1 MTGPETYVE
10 REVKLDAGLRFELP
24 ELTGILP
31 GVTAVRLPDAKLQ
44 ATYVDTAD
52 LRLMRWGVTL
62 RHRRDAVG
70 GAGAES
76 GWTLKLPAEADGVAL
91 VRTELSWPG
100 TFGPVPAEVASLVRA
115 HARGARLLPV
125 AKLLTQRHRV
135 ELKDDAGRTL
145 GEVDDDVVSVM
156 DGRRL
161 AARFRQVELEV
172 TDAASDELLDGVM
185 LALTLAGA
193 VAGDDRPKV
202 VRAIG
207 PRASLGPDVVV
218 PELDSRS
225 TVATV
230 VAAAIGAGVTRI
242 IRHDPGVRLGDDPEH
257 VHQAR
262 VGTRR
267 LRSDLRTFWSLLD
280 PDWGV
285 PVRAELGW
293 LAAVMGEVRDADV
306 LMGRLRGQIRTLS
319 GVDAKAAAGLLRRL
333 AIQREDARVR
343 LLEALDSDRY
353 VALLENLSQAAAH
366 PPLRRSAPEAATE
379 GKRGDAS
386 APPVVAPFISSG
398 SAGASVG
405 AASETAIR
413 PNGGRDAHPAPVA
426 PLVAVARS
434 PLVLSANLPASQG
447 ASRSGPTDNSVS
459 AGGGG
464 ADSALAGRR
473 GDAGLAVGPGDA
485 RVSEGPA
492 ATGVVGGAEEPGLVG
507 RQGDPRVVGGQGDAG
522 LVGEAGLADRRAAE
536 VLPALVK
543 RPWRHLQRAVEHL
556 DDDPPDEAL
565 HEIRIRAKRMRYAAE
580 AVAGVIGKPARQ
592 LASAVAEV
600 QGVLGDMQDAVVA
613 ETWLRSQ
620 AASGPPSR
628 ALVAGELVTLER
640 QKQAACRREW
650 VRPWKAAS
658 KKRLRRW
665 LKR

>member
-1 MTGPETYVE
+1 VTGPETYVE

-62 RHRRDAVG
+62 RHRRDTVG

-135 ELKDDAGRTL
+135 ALKDDAGRTL

-172 TDAASDELLDGVM
+172 TDAASDELLEEVM

-225 TVATV
+225 TVAAV

-333 AIQREDARVR
+333 ATQREDARVR

-353 VALLENLSQAAAH
+353 VAVLENLSQAAAH
-366 PPLRRSAPEAATE
+366 PPLRRSSAEAAASPGAVQTAD
-379 GKRGDAS
+379 GKKGDVS
-386 APPVVAPFISSG
+386 ALPVVAASSPSG
-398 SAGASVG
+398 AAGAPVG
-405 AASETAIR
+405 PASATAIR
-413 PNGGRDAHPAPVA
+413 PNGGRDAQPAPV
-426 PLVAVARS
+426 S
-434 PLVLSANLPASQG
+434 PLAAVVRNPLTLSANLPPSDA
-447 ASRSGPTDNSVS
+447 ASRSAPADTSLSVF
-459 AGGGG
+459 GGGDDG
-464 ADSALAGRR
+464 GGSAPADRR
-473 GDAGLAVGPGDA
+473 GDAGVADPPGDG
-485 RVSEGPA
+485 RGSERPGEA
-492 ATGVVGGAEEPGLVG
+492 GVVGVP
-507 RQGDPRVVGGQGDAG
+507 
-522 LVGEAGLADRRAAE
+522 GEAGLADRPAAE
-536 VLPALVK
+536 VLPALVR
-543 RPWRHLQRAVEHL
+543 RPWRHLQQAVEHL
-556 DDDPPDEAL
+556 DEDPPDEAL

-613 ETWLRSQ
+613 ETWLRAQ

-650 VRPWKAAS
+650 VRPWKGAS

>member
-1 MTGPETYVE
+1 MTGPETNVE

-31 GVTAVRLPDAKLQ
+31 GVTELRLPDAKLQ
-44 ATYVDTAD
+44 ATYVDTVD

-76 GWTLKLPAEADGVAL
+76 GWTLKLPTEAEGVAL

-100 TFGPVPAEVASLVRA
+100 TFGPVPSEVASLVRA
-115 HARGARLLPV
+115 YARGAKLLPV
-125 AKLLTQRHRV
+125 AKLLTERHRV
-135 ELKDDAGRTL
+135 ELKDEAGQTL
-145 GEVDDDVVSVM
+145 GEVDDDVVSVF

-172 TDAASDELLDGVM
+172 TDAGSGELLDAVM
-185 LALTLAGA
+185 RALTLAGA

-218 PELDSRS
+218 PDLDSRS

-267 LRSDLRTFWSLLD
+267 LRSDLRTFWPLLD

-285 PVRAELGW
+285 PVRTELGW
-293 LAAVMGEVRDADV
+293 LAAVLGEVRDADV

-333 AIQREDARVR
+333 ATQREDARVR

-353 VALLENLSQAAAH
+353 VALLENLSRAAAS
-366 PPLRRSAPEAATE
+366 PPLLRVAPEVGILPESMSSGAATVTGPTGNTPTE
-379 GKRGDAS
+379 EAPVGLLGFVVAS
-386 APPVVAPFISSG
+386 ASMISPTPLAT
-398 SAGASVG
+398 SAFRFA
-405 AASETAIR
+405 
-413 PNGGRDAHPAPVA
+413 PAPTA
-426 PLVAVARS
+426 A
-434 PLVLSANLPASQG
+434 
-447 ASRSGPTDNSVS
+447 TDGH
-459 AGGGG
+459 GGG
-464 ADSALAGRR
+464 DSPP
-473 GDAGLAVGPGDA
+473 AVGRADA
-485 RVSEGPA
+485 PPA
-492 ATGVVGGAEEPGLVG
+492 VG
-507 RQGDPRVVGGQGDAG
+507 RADA
-522 LVGEAGLADRRAAE
+522 ALADRPAAD
-536 VLPALVK
+536 VLPALVR
-543 RPWRHLQRAVEHL
+543 RPWRHLQHAVEHL

-565 HEIRIRAKRMRYAAE
+565 HDIRIRAKRMRYAAE

-628 ALVAGELVTLER
+628 ALVAGQLIMLER
-640 QKQAACRREW
+640 QKQAACRRQW
-650 VRPWKAAS
+650 VRPWKEAS
-658 KKRLRRW
+658 HKRLRSW
-665 LKR
+665 LKG